1 MDMNDPVN
9 NLIGIV
15 KVYNIFGY
23 LFYCKGAYDSAGIYL
38 NRAWEAENK
47 MKLFEDQFFTAYWLG
62 ALHIRLSNFEKSEHY
77 FDSALQAAEKTNN
90 NDIKARANLGLGVYY
105 YTRGDYVKG
114 LIYYLRSDS
123 LLGSKVS
130 IVHADILQNIGQVH
144 HALDN
149 YKLER
154 VYLEKANKMYAVL
167 HDQYGLNEIN
177 LRLGSIE
184 QLEGNY
190 KQAESYFRLALP
202 YFKRQRDNHK
212 TGEIMTYLGE
222 VKLQLKQY
230 NMSLAFFKNAISL
243 LKSNP
248 ADVMLL
254 RSYRGLGD
262 AYYGLGQFDA
272 AVHGYSDAL
281 AISDHLGEL
290 SSKSITLKKLAHL
303 YAQEGEYI
311 NAYKIQNEFVLVEDS
326 LNKIKSSK
334 LIHEMEAQYRGE
346 KERQEVELLRT
357 KNQLREKKVKN
368 QRMLFALSF
377 TGILFLALFFY
388 YLYRVNQRSNKKLKE
403 LDQLRSRFFT
413 NISHEFRTP

>member
-1 MDMNDPVN
+1 MINLQSTKPARLSLSFIIILSIVSYNSLVAQDQSKIDSLENLLKKTKDTKTRIDVLSELALTIGYSNPVKSREYAYQIMDMNDPVN

-230 NMSLAFFKNAISL
+230 F
-243 LKSNP
+243 
-248 ADVMLL
+248 
-254 RSYRGLGD
+254 
-262 AYYGLGQFDA
+262 
-272 AVHGYSDAL
+272 
-281 AISDHLGEL
+281 
-290 SSKSITLKKLAHL
+290 SKGT
-303 YAQEGEYI
+303 
-311 NAYKIQNEFVLVEDS
+311 
-326 LNKIKSSK
+326 
-334 LIHEMEAQYRGE
+334 
-346 KERQEVELLRT
+346 
-357 KNQLREKKVKN
+357 
-368 QRMLFALSF
+368 
-377 TGILFLALFFY
+377 
-388 YLYRVNQRSNKKLKE
+388 
-403 LDQLRSRFFT
+403 
-413 NISHEFRTP
+413 